1 MDRATLKTWIIE
13 TQQSPMD
20 DQSLEQYGA
29 MTGKLNHQVLDAAN
43 ARLRFEDEP
52 AHIQRLFSGRPG

>member
-1 MDRATLKTWIIE
+1 MDRTTLKTWLNQ

-29 MTGKLNHQVLDAAN
+29 IVEKLNRQILDAAG

-52 AHIQRLFSGRPG
+52 AHFQRLFAERSE

>member
-1 MDRATLKTWIIE
+1 MDRPTLKTWSSRF
-13 TQQSPMD
+13 QHSPMD

-29 MTGKLNHQVLDAAN
+29 MVEKINHQILDAAR

-52 AHIQRLFSGRPG
+52 AHLLRLFAELSE